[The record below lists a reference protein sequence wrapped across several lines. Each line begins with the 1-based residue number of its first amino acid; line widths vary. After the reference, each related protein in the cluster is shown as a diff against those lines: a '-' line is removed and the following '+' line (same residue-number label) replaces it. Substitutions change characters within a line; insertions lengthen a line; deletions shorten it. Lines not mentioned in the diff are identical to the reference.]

1 MILSE
6 SYFFHPGF
14 SALSERALANP
25 GLPDGYTLEP
35 VDFNAAD
42 GVRLHGL
49 LVKQPASPA
58 VVLYFGGNEF
68 RIGTYGIDL
77 ARDFAWAGLS
87 VLMMD
92 YRGYGESQGRPAIKA
107 LKDDALAAYDYLA
120 TRPDRNGRPIIIHG
134 LSLGSFVAT
143 WTAGQRTCAA
153 LVLESPATNVRDWVR
168 GQVPW
173 FVRTFVPLHIA
184 PPVLAEDNVKR
195 VANYCGPLLVMT
207 GERDR
212 MTPPWMAE
220 RIYQAS
226 NSTNK
231 HLLRVPEATHGD
243 VMYQPAAEQTYHHF
257 VYQSLREVSGPQAND
272 SLVLVHES
280 AAIG

>member
-1 MILSE
+1 MTLDE

-35 VDFNAAD
+35 VELSVTG

-49 LVKQPASPA
+49 FVKQPASPA
-58 VVLYFGGNEF
+58 VVLYFGGNDF
-68 RIGTYGIDL
+68 RIGAYGIDL

-87 VLMMD
+87 VLMLD
-92 YRGYGESQGRPAIKA
+92 YRGYGESQGRPGIAA
-107 LKDDALAAYDYLA
+107 LKADALVAYDYLA
-120 TRPDRNGRPIIIHG
+120 ARPDRNGRPIIIHG

-143 WTAGQRTCAA
+143 WTAGQRQCAA

-173 FVRTFVPLHIA
+173 FVRPLVPLRIA
-184 PPVLAEDNVKR
+184 PEVLAEDNLRR
-195 VANYCGPLLVMT
+195 VASYVGPLLVMS
-207 GERDR
+207 GGRDR

-220 RIYQAS
+220 RIYQTSAS
-226 NSTNK
+226 VNK
-231 HLLRVPEATHGD
+231 HLLLVPGATHGD
-243 VMYQPAAEQTYHHF
+243 IMYQPAAEKRYRRF
-257 VYQSLREVSGPQAND
+257 VYHELKEKSDSRRTEDRLLIDEILDAN
-272 SLVLVHES
+272 
-280 AAIG
+280 